1 MSDGSLGQSL
11 SDMVNQVETDSFTD
25 YVEQTK
31 VNYTLVKLI
40 N

>member
-11 SDMVNQVETDSFTD
+11 SDMVNQTETDSFTD
-25 YVEQTK
+25 YVEQMPE
-31 VNYTLVKLI
+31 NYLLVKLI